1 MRFFLLLLNI
11 FLFNITLSSL
21 IEINKR
27 PGNEKNFLK
36 KKNNILEK
44 IPLAVFV
51 ISGLS
56 IPIQFA
62 KNHNKA
68 ILEELLNAS
77 NQNEFYSFKKL
88 VYEDANIKM
97 IENITFFH
105 EKPSISPFRKVFNN
119 NILATFAIFVIS
131 AYISNS
137 IQNKRLSTLEKK
149 INLLH
154 TKSKFKK
161 NKIRNISPNLKRL
174 EYVLRFIRNPLLRYS
189 KANKLSN
196 RIL

>member
-1 MRFFLLLLNI
+1 MIFFLLLLNI
-11 FLFNITLSSL
+11 FFFNITLFSS
-21 IEINKR
+21 IASKKM
-27 PGNEKNFLK
+27 PGSEKNSLQR
-36 KKNNILEK
+36 NNILEK
-44 IPLAVFV
+44 ISLTALVT
-51 ISGLS
+51 SGLS

-68 ILEELLNAS
+68 ILEELFNTP

-88 VYEDANIKM
+88 VHEDARMKM
-97 IENITFFH
+97 IENITFFY
-105 EKPSISPFRKVFNN
+105 EEPPISLFRKVFNN
-119 NILATFAIFVIS
+119 NILATFAIFFIS